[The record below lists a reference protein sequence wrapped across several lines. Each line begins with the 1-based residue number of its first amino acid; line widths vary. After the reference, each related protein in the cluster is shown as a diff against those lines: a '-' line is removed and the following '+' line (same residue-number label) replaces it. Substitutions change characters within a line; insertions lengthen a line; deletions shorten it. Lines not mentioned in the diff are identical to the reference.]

1 MNQKIM
7 VVCCL
12 LVLPFAMQAQIGGLL
27 NKVKN
32 KVNQR
37 IDNKTDQ
44 AIDKTLDK
52 AEGKS
57 TAPEQKGSS
66 EHSTTTPETA
76 GLKYN
81 ATYDFIPG
89 ERILYG
95 NSFEQEAIG
104 ELPTGWN
111 TNGTGEVITIN
122 KYDGKWLRLH
132 NPFVYLSNNQKP
144 FGENYTIE
152 FDVIMQLKNNG
163 WMYPEISVALI
174 STNGEPSTGNNFLND
189 YKKYEAVVA
198 TVLPGEYKSSKVN
211 LNAYSDN
218 QHYFKGDPKPFGNLE
233 QWYGTPVHIAIQVQ
247 KERFRM
253 WVNEEKLFDVPK
265 GIPVKYAMNQLLFQ
279 VGRTN
284 YKEDQYGIYL
294 SHIRVAAGKAD
305 TRHQL
310 IDEGRFSTTAILF
323 NVNAATIQ
331 PASGAVLK
339 EIADVL
345 SQVKEVRIKIIGHTD
360 SDGDDKANLTLSQKR
375 AAAVKNALVN
385 EYGIDAARIITDGK
399 GELQPVADNKT
410 NEGKAQNRR
419 VEFVKE

>member
-1 MNQKIM
+1 MKQKIV

-12 LVLPFAMQAQIGGLL
+12 LVLPFALQAQIGGIM

-32 KVNQR
+32 KVKQR
-37 IDNKTDQ
+37 VDHKIDQ

-57 TAPEQKGSS
+57 TAPEQKDSS
-66 EHSTTTPETA
+66 GHKPDTA
-76 GLKYN
+76 GSKYN
-81 ATYDFIPG
+81 STYDFIPG
-89 ERILYG
+89 EQILYG
-95 NSFEQEAIG
+95 DSFEQEAIG

-111 TNGTGEVITIN
+111 TNGTGEVITID

-132 NPFVYLSNNQKP
+132 NPFVYLGSNQKP
-144 FGENYTIE
+144 FGKNYTIE

-163 WMYPEISVALI
+163 WMYPEISVGLI
-174 STNGEPSTGNNFLND
+174 GTNGEPSTGNNFLNEF
-189 YKKYEAVVA
+189 KKYAAVVA
-198 TVLPGEYKSSKVN
+198 TVMPAEYKSSKVK
-211 LNAYSDN
+211 LNAYSDDQN
-218 QHYFKGDPKPFGNLE
+218 YFKGDPKPFGNLE
-233 QWYGTPVHIAIQVQ
+233 QWYGTPVHISIQVQ
-247 KERFRM
+247 NERFRM
-253 WVNEEKLFDVPK
+253 WINEEKLFDVPK

-310 IDEGRFSTTAILF
+310 IEEGRFSTTAILF
-323 NVNAATIQ
+323 NVNAATIK
-331 PASGAVLK
+331 PESGAVLK

-345 SQVKEVRIKIIGHTD
+345 SQAKDVRIKIIGHTD
-360 SDGDDKANLTLSQKR
+360 SDGNDNANHTLSQKR

-385 EYGIDAARIITDGK
+385 EYGIEAARIKTDGK
-399 GELQPVADNKT
+399 GEFQPVADNKT
-410 NEGKAQNRR
+410 KEGKAQNRR